1 MTKKKNCK
9 DKNLENNKEKKSVV
23 IKAVS
28 LKKCTYQ
35 RNFGLTQCG
44 SAI

>member
-1 MTKKKNCK
+1 MKEVSKKV
-9 DKNLENNKEKKSVV
+9 EKKQSTGKR
-23 IKAVS
+23 KAVS

-44 SAI
+44 GAG

>member
-1 MTKKKNCK
+1 MKEEILKKNIQ
-9 DKNLENNKEKKSVV
+9 EKKQEDKIVV
-23 IKAVS
+23 KKVVS

>member
-1 MTKKKNCK
+1 M
-9 DKNLENNKEKKSVV
+9 KEKKSCKPKGSENNEKKKRVV

-28 LKKCTYQ
+28 LKNCTYQ